1 MTWNRRMLASD
12 FSSHVSEFP
21 FYESIFICFVSYCLS
36 PLHPQPWETVW
47 KLMSAPRGADATLWG
62 FLLSW
67 SKSCPHS
74 TVLGWPLCRVYCLQ
88 GRSLLWFLFFR
99 HQFVLV
105 NFSSSSF
112 LSRSQ
117 LDREGTRVE
126 EKRERRTELR
136 AQTKVSC
143 RKNIKSK
150 RGYCYG
156 PGTVPSTFYT

>member
-1 MTWNRRMLASD
+1 MTWNRSMLASD

-74 TVLGWPLCRVYCLQ
+74 TVLGWPLFRVYCLQ
-88 GRSLLWFLFFR
+88 GCLLLWFLFFP

-126 EKRERRTELR
+126 EKKREANRIAGADESQL
-136 AQTKVSC
+136 QEK
-143 RKNIKSK
+143 
-150 RGYCYG
+150 Y
-156 PGTVPSTFYT
+156 